1 MDHTFRT
8 RRDEL
13 ERYADALSMLG
24 DMTVLLSM
32 TTDDHAKMMSRCD
45 EDLSNDTVR
54 VSLCRRASCV
64 GLLMSK
70 VYEILPK
77 TATTPTMI
85 QQWKT
90 FVEKAIPVNETFVPE
105 LEQLRKELSKKREEL
120 EKTEFL
126 SESSSYDDYSD
137 SSTED
142 TSDEEEDSEEEEEEE
157 EEEEK
162 PKPSVPPKKKR
173 ATLSMGSPMKL
184 LSRWGGGEKDT
195 TEQEEEPKKEP
206 LPRRRGKK
214 A

>member
-32 TTDDHAKMMSRCD
+32 TIDDHAKMMSRCD

-54 VSLCRRASCV
+54 ISLCRRASCV
-64 GLLMSK
+64 GLLMSR

-90 FVEKAIPVNETFVPE
+90 FVQKAIPVNETFVPE
-105 LEQLRKELSKKREEL
+105 LEKLRKELNKKRKEL

-142 TSDEEEDSEEEEEEE
+142 TSDQEEDSEESEEEEE

-162 PKPSVPPKKKR
+162 PPVPPKKKR
-173 ATLSMGSPMKL
+173 SALSMGSPMKL
-184 LSRWGGGEKDT
+184 LSRLGGGEKDT
-195 TEQEEEPKKEP
+195 TEKEPKKEP
-206 LPRRRGKK
+206 PPLPRRGKK